1 MTEETDDARHLSVAN
16 VDSIWRSGHPVMLPM
31 TGSPACK
38 LDLHPAKG
46 TITLITAFNPPE
58 PDVARWRS
66 ITFTP
71 VASDEGDLAELTVS
85 VDGNVHGAYGLLAA
99 VADELQLHDEPL
111 AAAVAI
117 AITKHRNLFGGKE
130 GLTAEKEIGLFGE
143 LMVLEYLIGKIGAGP
158 AIGSWQG
165 PMSEEHDFVF
175 GDVHLEV
182 KTTSSEERRHMM
194 HGFTQLVP
202 LRGVPLSLISIQLTR
217 GSNVDGQTLGQLVS
231 RVRAKSDGYRSKL
244 DVGLEAWGW
253 DDADVEL
260 YNTFWTKRNEPR
272 AFDVD
277 ERFPALTAAR
287 LAPAI
292 PNFNV
297 VSDLTYRVDLT
308 HFTPGALP
316 GALADLVTVT
326 EGNS

>member
-1 MTEETDDARHLSVAN
+1 MTEETEDARHLSVAN
-16 VDSIWRSGHPVMLPM
+16 VDSIWKSGHPMMLPM
-31 TGSPACK
+31 AGSPACK
-38 LDLHPAKG
+38 LDLRPAKG
-46 TITLITAFNPPE
+46 TITLITAFTPPE
-58 PDVARWRS
+58 PDVAKWRN

-71 VASDEGDLAELTVS
+71 VVSDEGDLAELTVS
-85 VDGNVHGAYGLLAA
+85 IEGNVHGAYGLLAT
-99 VADELQLHDEPL
+99 VADQLQLHDEPL

-117 AITKHRNLFGGKE
+117 AIAKHRNLFGGKE
-130 GLTAEKEIGLFGE
+130 GLSAEKEIGLFGE
-143 LMVLEYLIGKIGAGP
+143 LIVLEFLIGAIGAGP
-158 AIGSWQG
+158 ATESWQG

-217 GSNVDGQTLGQLVS
+217 SSHVDGQTLGRLVS
-231 RVRAKSDGYRSKL
+231 RVRAKAGGYRSKL
-244 DVGLEAWGW
+244 DASLEAWGW

-260 YNTFWTKRNEPR
+260 YNTFWTKRHEPL

-292 PNFNV
+292 PNFDV
-297 VSDLTYRVDLT
+297 VSDLSYRVDLT
-308 HFTPGALP
+308 HFIAGALP

-326 EGNS
+326 EEN